1 MKCERCGIKTA
12 TSHIVS
18 VVNGKK
24 EEHHYCNECLLR
36 GSLFGV
42 LTQDLK
48 LPFFDGANDDY
59 DDDYDDE
66 FAARA
71 EYDDGG
77 DYDDDD
83 DTDGAFSI
91 PEDFPPFLRE
101 ACERIKKEISDS
113 GKKRDGGEKEKRK
126 NDEPEVFCSVC
137 GISLKEILK
146 TQKAGCAKCY
156 QVFENVLSKKHR
168 ICFDGKKYC
177 GKTYNPKLMSCDI
190 DYLQNE
196 LSIAVK
202 NQDYEQAAAIRDS
215 INDAKK
221 KILQKN
227 ASEANIE

>member
-1 MKCERCGIKTA
+1 MKCERCGNKTA
-12 TSHIVS
+12 TSHIIS
-18 VVNGKK
+18 VVNGEK

-42 LTQDLK
+42 LAQDLK
-48 LPFFDGANDDY
+48 LPFFDGADGDY
-59 DDDYDDE
+59 DDDE
-66 FAARA
+66 FAVRG
-71 EYDDGG
+71 EYDEDG

-83 DTDGAFSI
+83 VDDAF
-91 PEDFPPFLRE
+91 PDPQDFPQFLRG
-101 ACERIKKEISDS
+101 AYERIKKEISNS
-113 GKKRDGGEKEKRK
+113 GKKRDGDEKEKLK
-126 NDEPEVFCSVC
+126 DDEPEVFCSVC
-137 GISLKEILK
+137 GISLKEISK

-156 QVFENVLSKKHR
+156 QVFENVLSKKR
-168 ICFDGKKYC
+168 QICFDGKKYS

-202 NQDYEQAAAIRDS
+202 NQDYERAASIRDN

>member
-1 MKCERCGIKTA
+1 MKCERCGTKTA
-12 TSHIVS
+12 TSHIIS
-18 VVNGKK
+18 VVNGEK

-48 LPFFDGANDDY
+48 LPFFDGAGG
-59 DDDYDDE
+59 DYDDE
-66 FAARA
+66 FAARG
-71 EYDDGG
+71 EYDEGD

-83 DTDGAFSI
+83 VDDADDAF
-91 PEDFPPFLRE
+91 PDPQGFPQFLRE
-101 ACERIKKEISDS
+101 AYERIKKEVSSS
-113 GKKRDGGEKEKRK
+113 GKKRDGGETENLKS
-126 NDEPEVFCSVC
+126 DEPEVFCSVC

-156 QVFENVLSKKHR
+156 QVFENVLSKKHQ

-196 LSIAVK
+196 LNIAVK

>member
-1 MKCERCGIKTA
+1 MKCERCGTKTA
-12 TSHIVS
+12 TSHIIS
-18 VVNGKK
+18 VVNGEK

-42 LTQDLK
+42 LAQDLK
-48 LPFFDGANDDY
+48 LPFFDVADDDY
-59 DDDYDDE
+59 DDDE
-66 FAARA
+66 FVARG
-71 EYDDGG
+71 EYDEG
-77 DYDDDD
+77 DYDDYDD
-83 DTDGAFSI
+83 DADEMFPV
-91 PEDFPPFLRE
+91 PEDLPPFLRE
-101 ACERIKKEISDS
+101 ACERIKKEISNS
-113 GKKRDGGEKEKRK
+113 GKKRNSGEKEKQK
-126 NDEPEVFCSVC
+126 DSEPEVFCSVC

-156 QVFENVLSKKHR
+156 QVFENVLSKKHN
-168 ICFDGKKYC
+168 ICSDGKKYC